1 MDSVIKNK
9 NLQSVIAKV
18 NSMSIDKQQAL
29 IVLLKKQGIDITPY
43 VAISK
48 NTNESDEDIELSFSQ
63 QRLWFLAKLE
73 GNSCYYNIP
82 RAWRLSGKLNKHALF
97 RAIDEII
104 ERHSVLRTRFV
115 ERDGIPYQSIDQ
127 HEQFNI
133 QVEEISEDLLHK
145 KCEEEAITPFDLS
158 SEKLIRFRLLKSAE
172 TEHVLLVTMH
182 HSVSDGWSLN
192 IFFNE
197 IKSLYTSICNGDS
210 SQLKG
215 LPIQY
220 SDFTRWQRKWI
231 SGYLKEKQL
240 DYWRNQLKDIQAQL
254 VLPTDR
260 PRPAVKTYNGSHEG
274 FFCPPELLSKLHQ
287 LSNKH
292 GATLFMTLLSVFKVL
307 LWNYTQQTDLTVGT
321 PIANRNRS
329 EIENLIGF
337 FVNTLVLRSD
347 LSGNPT
353 FIDLLD
359 QVKTTAMDAYSNQD
373 IPFELVVDALD
384 LERSM
389 SYSPLFQVMF
399 VLQESLT
406 EYDNRLV
413 DLTISQ
419 VDYDY
424 KIAKFDITLDLQ
436 ETGSG
441 LYGHVEYNSDLFDRS
456 TIQRFIQHYLSLLK
470 QVVENSNRRI
480 SEYEYISEHER
491 SQLFVEWNQKKNYRD
506 TRCLHEM
513 FEYSCEKTPDRIA
526 VTFEEQ
532 TLTYRELNERANQ
545 LAHCIQSMGVKP
557 DGLVGLCVERSLEM
571 VVSIL
576 GILKAGGA
584 YVPIDPASPV
594 ERVRYILEDSGAKL
608 LLTQRKWVS
617 QFGSKR

>member
-1 MDSVIKNK
+1 
-9 NLQSVIAKV
+9 
-18 NSMSIDKQQAL
+18 
-29 IVLLKKQGIDITPY
+29 
-43 VAISK
+43 
-48 NTNESDEDIELSFSQ
+48 
-63 QRLWFLAKLE
+63 
-73 GNSCYYNIP
+73 
-82 RAWRLSGKLNKHALF
+82 
-97 RAIDEII
+97 
-104 ERHSVLRTRFV
+104 
-115 ERDGIPYQSIDQ
+115 
-127 HEQFNI
+127 
-133 QVEEISEDLLHK
+133 
-145 KCEEEAITPFDLS
+145 
-158 SEKLIRFRLLKSAE
+158 
-172 TEHVLLVTMH
+172 
-182 HSVSDGWSLN
+182 
-192 IFFNE
+192 
-197 IKSLYTSICNGDS
+197 
-210 SQLKG
+210 
-215 LPIQY
+215 
-220 SDFTRWQRKWI
+220 
-231 SGYLKEKQL
+231 
-240 DYWRNQLKDIQAQL
+240 
-254 VLPTDR
+254 
-260 PRPAVKTYNGSHEG
+260 
-274 FFCPPELLSKLHQ
+274 
-287 LSNKH
+287 
-292 GATLFMTLLSVFKVL
+292 MTLLSVFKVL

-373 IPFELVVDALD
+373 IPFESVVDALD

-480 SEYEYISEHER
+480 SEYEYISKQER

-513 FEYSCEKTPDRIA
+513 FEYSCEKHLI
-526 VTFEEQ
+526 VLQ
-532 TLTYRELNERANQ
+532 
-545 LAHCIQSMGVKP
+545 
-557 DGLVGLCVERSLEM
+557 
-571 VVSIL
+571 
-576 GILKAGGA
+576 
-584 YVPIDPASPV
+584 
-594 ERVRYILEDSGAKL
+594 
-608 LLTQRKWVS
+608 
-617 QFGSKR
+617 